1 MIKKHKSHTDI
12 GDSVILY
19 PENYINDI
27 EGEKLEDM
35 CDSFLKKGF
44 KKIIIDFS
52 ETDLIN
58 SIGISILVGVIE
70 KIRENNGVVL
80 FSGLKKVNRDIF
92 NIVGLTKHVQIF
104 DTVEEAI
111 NEVKGVGSGNT
122 GAAAQQR
129 LS

>member
-1 MIKKHKSHTDI
+1 MIKRHRSHMDL

-19 PENYINDI
+19 PDNYLNDI
-27 EGEKLEDM
+27 EGEKLEEM

-58 SIGISILVGVIE
+58 SIGISILIGIIE
-70 KIRENNGVVL
+70 KIRESNGAL
-80 FSGLKKVNRDIF
+80 IFAGLKSVNKDIF

-104 DTVEEAI
+104 DTVEEAMG
-111 NEVKGVGSGNT
+111 ET
-122 GAAAQQR
+122 GGTGGGLYTAQ
-129 LS
+129 

>member
-1 MIKKHKSHTDI
+1 MIKRHRSHMDI

-19 PENYINDI
+19 PDDYLNDI
-27 EGEKLEDM
+27 EGERLEEL

-44 KKIIIDFS
+44 KKIIIDFT

-58 SIGISILVGVIE
+58 SIGVSILIGIIE
-70 KIRENNGVVL
+70 KIRECNGAL
-80 FSGLKKVNRDIF
+80 AFAGLKSVNKDIF

-111 NEVKGVGSGNT
+111 G
-122 GAAAQQR
+122 GAARGLYAQ
-129 LS
+129 